1 MHKFIKENKR
11 MLLSFLILIILF
23 PIIILTPSPIGII
36 SKDIGLQIV
45 GYGGSIFGGFLTL
58 YGVWWTLDYQKNKDK
73 IELSI
78 RNEPFL
84 KIKSLKTIK
93 FFRSY
98 YKRQEIII
106 INQGLGPATN
116 IILEPKKTTDDFILT
131 MHNIDIKRLYPHE
144 EMSLK
149 YDLKATKAYIRK
161 IDNKSPEQLQEL
173 SKEEPPQKIR
183 MVIKYSDILNNNY
196 NFYFTLQLD
205 YYDFTFRYLEEY
217 LCNI

>member
-1 MHKFIKENKR
+1 MSKFIKENKR

-84 KIKSLKTIK
+84 KIKSLKTIN

-116 IILEPKKTTDDFILT
+116 IILEPKK
-131 MHNIDIKRLYPHE
+131 
-144 EMSLK
+144 
-149 YDLKATKAYIRK
+149 
-161 IDNKSPEQLQEL
+161 
-173 SKEEPPQKIR
+173 
-183 MVIKYSDILNNNY
+183 NN
-196 NFYFTLQLD
+196 
-205 YYDFTFRYLEEY
+205 
-217 LCNI
+217 

>member
-1 MHKFIKENKR
+1 
-11 MLLSFLILIILF
+11 
-23 PIIILTPSPIGII
+23 
-36 SKDIGLQIV
+36 
-45 GYGGSIFGGFLTL
+45 
-58 YGVWWTLDYQKNKDK
+58 
-73 IELSI
+73 
-78 RNEPFL
+78 
-84 KIKSLKTIK
+84 
-93 FFRSY
+93 
-98 YKRQEIII
+98 
-106 INQGLGPATN
+106 
-116 IILEPKKTTDDFILT
+116 

-173 SKEEPPQKIR
+173 AKEEPPQKIR